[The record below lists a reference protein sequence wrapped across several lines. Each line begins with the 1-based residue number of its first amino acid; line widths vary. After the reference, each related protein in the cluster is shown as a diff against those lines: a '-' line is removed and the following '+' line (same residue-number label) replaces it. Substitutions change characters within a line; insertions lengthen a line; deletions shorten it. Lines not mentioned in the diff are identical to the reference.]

1 MLLKSHSAV
10 VYGGGGAIGGAIA
23 RQFARDGAVVHLAGR
38 TREKLELVAREIHDD
53 GGIARVA
60 VVDALDPAAV
70 AEHARSVANESGAI
84 DVAVNAVGLV
94 HVQGK
99 PLLELSFEEFLGPIE
114 GYARAQFAIGKAVA
128 GHFVEQRRG
137 VLITLSTPGANRAYQ
152 GVVGFAMACAAIE
165 CFTRQLSGE
174 LGAVGARVVCL
185 RPDFMPE
192 TLERGS
198 HARIVFGGVA
208 QRLGLSLDELLA
220 RTPAGDDALL
230 KRPATLDEIA
240 RTAAFV
246 ASPGAG
252 ALTATTLNVS
262 CGSVVG

>member
-1 MLLKSHSAV
+1 MLLKGQVAA

-38 TREKLELVAREIHDD
+38 TREKLDVVARDITRD
-53 GGIARVA
+53 GGSARVA
-60 VVDALDPAAV
+60 VVDALDPLAV
-70 AEHARSVANESGAI
+70 AEHARSVAHESGAFDI
-84 DVAVNAVGLV
+84 AVNAVGLL

-99 PLLELSFEEFLGPIE
+99 LLLELSLEEFLAPIV
-114 GYARAQFAIGKAVA
+114 GYARSQFAIGKAA
-128 GHFVEQRRG
+128 AAHFVEQRSG

-152 GVVGFAMACAAIE
+152 GVLGFAMACAAIE
-165 CFTRQLSGE
+165 CFTRQLSCE

-198 HARIVFGGVA
+198 HARVVFGEVA
-208 QRLGLSLDELLA
+208 ERMGLSFDEMLA
-220 RTPAGDDALL
+220 RTPAGHDALL
-230 KRPATLDEIA
+230 KRPAKLDEIA

-252 ALTATTLNVS
+252 ALTATTINVS

>member
-1 MLLKSHSAV
+1 MLLKGQVAA

-38 TREKLELVAREIHDD
+38 TRAKLDAVAQDIARD
-53 GGIARVA
+53 GGTARVA
-60 VVDALDPAAV
+60 VVDALDAAAV
-70 AEHARSVANESGAI
+70 TQHARAVATESGALDI
-84 DVAVNAVGLV
+84 VVNAVGLL

-99 PLLELSFEEFLGPIE
+99 PLLELSLEEFMTPIA
-114 GYARAQFAIGKAVA
+114 GYARAQFTIGKAA
-128 GHFVEQRRG
+128 AELFAKQQSG

-152 GVVGFAMACAAIE
+152 GVLGFAMACAATE
-165 CFTRQLSGE
+165 CFTRQLSCE
-174 LGAVGARVVCL
+174 LGAAGARVVCL

-192 TLERGS
+192 TVERGS
-198 HARIVFGGVA
+198 HARTVFEAVA
-208 QRLGLSLDELLA
+208 RRLGLSFDEMLA
-220 RTPAGDDALL
+220 RTPPGQDALL
-230 KRPATLDEIA
+230 KRPAKLDEIA

>member
-1 MLLKSHSAV
+1 MLLKDKVAV

-23 RQFARDGAVVHLAGR
+23 RQFARDGALVHLAGR
-38 TREKLELVAREIHDD
+38 TREKLDAVAREIARD
-53 GGIARVA
+53 GGSARVA
-60 VVDALDPAAV
+60 VVDALDPTVV
-70 AEHARSVANESGAI
+70 AEHTRAVARESGAL

-99 PLLELSFEEFLGPIE
+99 PLLELSLDEFMAPIRD
-114 GYARAQFAIGKAVA
+114 YARAQFAIGKAVA
-128 GHFVEQRRG
+128 ERFVEQQGG

-152 GVVGFAMACAAIE
+152 GVVGFAMACSAIE
-165 CFTRQLSGE
+165 CFTRQLACE
-174 LGAVGARVVCL
+174 LGVVGARVVCL

-208 QRLGLSLDELLA
+208 QHLSMSLDELLA
-220 RTPAGDDALL
+220 KTPAGHDALL
-230 KRPATLDEIA
+230 KRPAKLDEIA

-246 ASPGAG
+246 ASAGAG

>member
-1 MLLKSHSAV
+1 MLLKGQVAV

-23 RQFARDGAVVHLAGR
+23 RQFGREGAVVHLVGR
-38 TREKLELVAREIHDD
+38 TREKLDVVAQEIAGE
-53 GGIARVA
+53 GGRVRVA

-70 AEHARSVANESGAI
+70 SEHARAVASESGSL

-99 PLLELSFEEFLGPIE
+99 PLLELSLEEFVAPIL

-128 GHFVEQRRG
+128 EHFVEQRRG

-152 GVVGFAMACAAIE
+152 GVIGFAMACASIE
-165 CFTRQLSGE
+165 CFTRQLSSE

-198 HARIVFGGVA
+198 HARVVFGGVA
-208 QRLGLSLDELLA
+208 QRLGISLDELLA
-220 RTPAGDDALL
+220 RSPAGHDALL
-230 KRPATLDEIA
+230 KRPAKLDEIA

-252 ALTATTLNVS
+252 ALTATTINVS